1 MTGLL
6 WSVSFHLC
14 RTDLLH
20 NYPLPPS
27 LPPSL
32 LTLSHC
38 FCSPSLPSSLLTLS
52 YPPLLPPPHT
62 VAPDVTAD
70 AVGLVDV
77 PVGIGTL
84 MISCSYLGI
93 PPPLNV
99 NWARDDITL
108 DPDADSRVTVEF
120 DDTRTTLTIT
130 EVMENE
136 GGTYR
141 CVPTNIVGSNSA
153 TTQVRIQRK

>member
-1 MTGLL
+1 M
-6 WSVSFHLC
+6 
-14 RTDLLH
+14 
-20 NYPLPPS
+20 
-27 LPPSL
+27 
-32 LTLSHC
+32 
-38 FCSPSLPSSLLTLS
+38 
-52 YPPLLPPPHT
+52 
-62 VAPDVTAD
+62 TAD

-93 PPPLNV
+93 PPPHSVHLI
-99 NWARDDITL
+99 RDDITL

-136 GGTYR
+136 GGTYQ
-141 CVPTNIVGSNSA
+141 CVPTNVVGSNSA